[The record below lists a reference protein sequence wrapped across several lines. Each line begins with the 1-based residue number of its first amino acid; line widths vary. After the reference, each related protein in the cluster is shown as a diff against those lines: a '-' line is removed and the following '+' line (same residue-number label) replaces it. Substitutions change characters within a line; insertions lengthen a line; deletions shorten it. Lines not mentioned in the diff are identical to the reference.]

1 MAAKVLRVG
10 KNRVYFDKAH
20 ISEIKEAITKQDIR
34 DLFNQGIIGIKEIKG
49 RKSKERRT
57 TRRGPG
63 KIKIKVKLKKRGY
76 IILTRKLRKY
86 IKELKKQNKMD
97 LNKYNSLRKEI
108 RARVFKDKAHLK
120 NHLEGKI

>member
-1 MAAKVLRVG
+1 MTNLESRKKMAAKVLRVG
-10 KNRVYFDKAH
+10 KNRVYFDEAH

-63 KIKIKVKLKKRGY
+63 KIKMRVY
-76 IILTRKLRKY
+76 
-86 IKELKKQNKMD
+86 E
-97 LNKYNSLRKEI
+97 RKENM
-108 RARVFKDKAHLK
+108 LY
-120 NHLEGKI
+120 